1 MTEII
6 KKFYRISSTTICLT
20 LELCKTL
27 VELTAGSNHL
37 EDLSSSKM
45 SKSMIFEL
53 LYSYILYYQLSS
65 ILFFTTKVLLSRF
78 FVPGFYFCI
87 IDPTVKVTKRVRY
100 NAGNTTELFLW
111 SPEAVITRCSSGC
124 HQWLIMDLNLDYK
137 PNTLTAA
144 HETIIR

>member
-6 KKFYRISSTTICLT
+6 RRLYRISRTTISLT

-27 VELTAGSNHL
+27 VELTAGCNHL
-37 EDLSSSKM
+37 ENLPSSKM

-87 IDPTVKVTKRVRY
+87 IDPTVGVTKRLRY
-100 NAGNTTELFLW
+100 NASNTTELFLW
-111 SPEAVITRCSSGC
+111 GPEAIITRCSSSC
-124 HQWLIMDLNLDYK
+124 HQWLRMDLNLDYK

-144 HETIIR
+144 PETIIR